1 MRGYR
6 TLTHAQA
13 RRFYDRVGR
22 AQDTQAF
29 YEREA
34 VARLRGHADL
44 AGAAHVVELGCGT
57 GKLAAALLASSLSP
71 SARYT
76 GFDVSGTMVRL
87 ARERTARFGER
98 ARIVQTDGTPA
109 LPLETGSTDRFLAT
123 YVFDLLAFEE
133 IEAMLLEARRLLAP
147 GGLIGITGLT
157 TGEVGVARLVSTL
170 WSAAYRVR
178 PGLTGGCRPLR
189 LRDVLVPPSWEPRF
203 SDVVV
208 SFGITSEV
216 VVAARVGGPAQEAP
230 RS

>member
-1 MRGYR
+1 MRESR
-6 TLTHAQA
+6 SLSHAEA

-34 VARLRGHADL
+34 VARLCGHTDL
-44 AGAAHVVELGCGT
+44 PEATHVVELGCGT
-57 GKLAAALLASSLSP
+57 GKFAADLLTSSLP
-71 SARYT
+71 SSASYM

-98 ARIVQTDGTPA
+98 AHIVQTEGEPS
-109 LPLETGSTDRFLAT
+109 LPLESGAADRFLAT

-133 IEAMLLEARRLLAP
+133 IEAMLLEAHRLLAP

-157 TGEVGVARLVSTL
+157 PGEAGVARWVSAA
-170 WSAAYRVR
+170 WEAAYRLR

-189 LRDVLVPPSWEPRF
+189 LREMLVPPLWDPRF

-208 SFGITSEV
+208 NFGIASEV
-216 VVAARVGGPAQEAP
+216 VVAAR
-230 RS
+230 R